1 MFRVHGLTEFIQIH
15 IFFRSATYE
24 RLRAALQWWYESAKT
39 VSARPVREIQQ
50 WMGSFGG
57 NVANAYVVKAD
68 ALRELGAQRGII
80 ENVERST
87 RCLLRL

>member
-1 MFRVHGLTEFIQIH
+1 MKVPKQ
-15 IFFRSATYE
+15 SAPDP
-24 RLRAALQWWYESAKT
+24 R
-39 VSARPVREIQQ
+39 VREIQQ

-68 ALRELGAQRGII
+68 ALRELGAQRGTI